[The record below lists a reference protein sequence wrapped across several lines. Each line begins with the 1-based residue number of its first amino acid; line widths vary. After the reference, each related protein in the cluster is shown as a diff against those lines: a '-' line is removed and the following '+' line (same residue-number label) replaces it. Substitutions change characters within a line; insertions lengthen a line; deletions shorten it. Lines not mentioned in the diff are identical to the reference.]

1 LAEYGYP
8 ENVVPKWL
16 PACYTLDSIDVDEFD
31 GAFKCI
37 AATYVKQTDDDI
49 DTLIISYTIYLNDN
63 KKALYFKDNGEVLQY
78 AVKDRVYY
86 VMTNL
91 DDRVIAW
98 QNGDFEGAIMGEF
111 TLEEAEKIIKSIDGE

>member
-1 LAEYGYP
+1 MAEYGYP

-16 PACYTLDSIDVDEFD
+16 PAGYTLDSIDVDEFD